1 MRVEYSHIKRD
12 HGGMAVVA
20 QGLTPKCILHR
31 GPNAR
36 PVGRSTFAAQNP
48 LGRRQPIHQIPT
60 AALPGGPGSDSD
72 EPQQDLTASFAQE
85 LQRREAS
92 QAAATEAESA
102 NEFDGAALLDTLL
115 DK

>member
-1 MRVEYSHIKRD
+1 MYSHIKRH
-12 HGGMAVVA
+12 HGGMVVVA
-20 QGLTPKCILHR
+20 QGPMPKGLLHG

-36 PVGRSTFAAQNP
+36 PLGRSSFAAQNP
-48 LGRRQPIHQIPT
+48 HGRRQPIHQIAT
-60 AALPGGPGSDSD
+60 AAVAGEPSSDSD

-102 NEFDGAALLDTLL
+102 NEFDGAALLDTIL

>member
-1 MRVEYSHIKRD
+1 
-12 HGGMAVVA
+12 MAVVA
-20 QGLTPKCILHR
+20 QGLTPKAILHR

-36 PVGRSTFAAQNP
+36 PVGRGTFAPQNP
-48 LGRRQPIHQIPT
+48 LGRRQSIHPT
-60 AALPGGPGSDSD
+60 AALAGGTGSDSD

-102 NEFDGAALLDTLL
+102 NEFDGAALLGSIL
-115 DK
+115 DR

>member
-1 MRVEYSHIKRD
+1 
-12 HGGMAVVA
+12 MAVVA
-20 QGLTPKCILHR
+20 QGLTPKGLLHR

-36 PVGRSTFAAQNP
+36 PLGRSSFAAQNP
-48 LGRRQPIHQIPT
+48 HGRRQPIYQIAT
-60 AALPGGPGSDSD
+60 AAVAGEPGSDSD

-85 LQRREAS
+85 LQRRESS

-102 NEFDGAALLDTLL
+102 NRFDGAALLDTIL